1 MVWISVTR
9 SKDGSAGAKALFILG
24 TLSARLKP
32 CPDTRHL
39 RISIGGFSGAR
50 EDPRYCDG
58 CDLFRVQL
66 LEPVVHVAEGAKEL
80 EAGFGEVEGGI
91 EGVLIL
97 LALVDAG

>member
-1 MVWISVTR
+1 MR
-9 SKDGSAGAKALFILG
+9 KKDPAGAKAQVA
-24 TLSARLKP
+24 TRALSARLKP

-66 LEPVVHVAEGAKEL
+66 LEPVVHVAEGAEEL

-91 EGVLIL
+91 EGILIL